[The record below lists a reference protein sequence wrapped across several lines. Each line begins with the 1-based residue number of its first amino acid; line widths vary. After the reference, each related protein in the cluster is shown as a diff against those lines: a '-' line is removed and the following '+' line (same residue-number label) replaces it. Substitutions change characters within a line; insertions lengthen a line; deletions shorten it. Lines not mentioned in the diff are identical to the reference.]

1 MTKAKQPKPKA
12 KASKATSWRKVEV
25 DSDALRFSSM
35 GGFFSLEELD
45 GDAAGSIH
53 WDAARFSAVQDAV
66 PDDAPDD
73 TPGSEPAPDAVPD
86 GAAAIKPDG
95 AAATKPARKRKRKA
109 KQPTEEPPAEER
121 LPWAP
126 PHKKKAATERDATA
140 ADGPAAVE
148 PAVAVHEA
156 GGEAAPSAQADVETD
171 MSAWSQL
178 GLHPELLARLAGRG
192 FTRPTPIQEACLPP
206 ALHGRRDIVGAAE
219 TGSGKVRVR
228 VRVRVSLTLTLT
240 PTPTLTL
247 T

>member
-1 MTKAKQPKPKA
+1 MAKAKQPKPKA

-86 GAAAIKPDG
+86 D

-148 PAVAVHEA
+148 PAVAVREA
-156 GGEAAPSAQADVETD
+156 GGEAAPSAQADVETEVETD

-219 TGSGKVRVR
+219 TGSGKVKANPNPNPT
-228 VRVRVSLTLTLT
+228 LTITLTL
-240 PTPTLTL
+240 
-247 T
+247 

>member
-1 MTKAKQPKPKA
+1 MAKAKQPKPKA
-12 KASKATSWRKVEV
+12 KTSKVTSWRKVEV

-66 PDDAPDD
+66 PDDAAD
-73 TPGSEPAPDAVPD
+73 TPGPEPTPDAVPD
-86 GAAAIKPDG
+86 DAAATKPDG

-148 PAVAVHEA
+148 PVVAVREAEA
-156 GGEAAPSAQADVETD
+156 GGEAAPSTQAEVETD

-228 VRVRVSLTLTLT
+228 VRVRVRVSTSAS
-240 PTPTLTL
+240 
-247 T
+247 